1 MKEACMKRKID
12 DEQMLLS
19 EMSIDRMKDN
29 LQTIAK
35 WKRHT
40 GTEEEL
46 KAFRFVESKLQE
58 YGLEDI
64 NIYMP
69 ELYISLPVRAEF
81 SVEGK
86 KLHSITHSF
95 SASTPEAG
103 IYADMVVYK
112 PGKSRYDGK
121 VVLICDRANPDYVKE
136 AENRGAIA
144 EVFASDGLMRYD
156 IVSKVWGA
164 PTPETVD
171 YLPHTPTL
179 TISGKD
185 RDMLLKKLEKGPI
198 NVNIKTEVDTRWIQ
212 SPQLEARLTGNLYP
226 DEYVLVSSHLCSWE
240 YGAIDNASANAVLME
255 IANLL
260 SKRKQQLTRSIRFV
274 FWSGHTH
281 GPYAGSAWYA
291 DTFWYDLHKNCVA
304 HINIES
310 TGPAGTEGYEAI
322 AMVEARK
329 FAETIIKEATGEK
342 PIYRRM
348 TYDSDESFMSM
359 GVTSIFN
366 MTSRYK
372 GKNGFNLGWHHHTDE
387 DLPERIDDEQYRK
400 DASIFVK
407 SIWRLVA
414 LNRILPYDFKAVVDE
429 ITQRIKYLNQIS
441 NGLLDLEKVAILL
454 NKMRTLVMEFE
465 KKTLGATDDEIRRI
479 NKTLIQLGRKISPV
493 NCSVTGPYE
502 HDLQEVDRPPVPSL
516 TPLEHLI
523 RMDKDTLEYRTILT
537 KLIHSRNWLMDSIDM
552 SCETLE
558 NFLR

>member
-1 MKEACMKRKID
+1 MKRKID
-12 DEQMLLS
+12 DEQILLS
-19 EMSIDRMKDN
+19 EMSIDRMKGN
-29 LQTIAK
+29 LQKIAR

-46 KAFRFVESKLQE
+46 KAFRFVESKLRE
-58 YGLEDI
+58 YKLEDI
-64 NIYMP
+64 KIYMP
-69 ELYISLPVRAEF
+69 ELYISLPVHAEF
-81 SVEGK
+81 SVGGK
-86 KLHSITHSF
+86 KLHCITHSF
-95 SASTPEAG
+95 SASTPEGG
-103 IYADMVVYK
+103 ISADMVIYK

-121 VVLICDRANPDYVKE
+121 VVLICDRANPDYVEE

-144 EVFASDGLMRYD
+144 EVFAPDGFVRYD

-179 TISGKD
+179 TISEKD
-185 RDMLLKKLEKGPI
+185 RDMLLKKLKEGPI
-198 NVNIKTEVDTRWIQ
+198 VVNVKTEVDTRWVQ
-212 SPQLEARLTGNLYP
+212 APQLEAKLRGNLYP
-226 DEYVLVSSHLCSWE
+226 DEYILVSSHLCSWE

-255 IANLL
+255 IAHLL
-260 SKRKQQLTRSIRFV
+260 SKRKQQLARSIRFV

-291 DTFWYDLHKNCVA
+291 DTFWYDIHKNCVA

-310 TGPAGTEGYEAI
+310 TGPSGTGGYEAI
-322 AMVEARK
+322 AMAEARN

-342 PIYRRM
+342 PVYRRM

-359 GVTSIFN
+359 GVTSVFN

-372 GKNGFNLGWHHHTDE
+372 GENGFILGWHHHTDA
-387 DLPERIDDEQYRK
+387 DLPELIDDEQYRK

-414 LNRILPYDFKAVVDE
+414 LDRILPYDFKAVVDE
-429 ITQRIKYLNQIS
+429 IAQRIKYLDEIS
-441 NGLLDLEKVAILL
+441 NGLLDLEKVTVQL
-454 NKMRTLVMEFE
+454 NKTKTLLMEF
-465 KKTLGATDDEIRRI
+465 KKKVMGAVDDEIPSI
-479 NKTLIQLGRKISPV
+479 NKTLIQLGRNISPV

-502 HDLQEVDRPPVPSL
+502 HDLQEVDRSPVPSL
-516 TPLEHLI
+516 TTLEHLI
-523 RMDKDTLEYRTILT
+523 KMDKHSLEYRTILT
-537 KLIHSRNWLMDSIDM
+537 KLIHSRNWLMDSIDR

-558 NFLR
+558 NFLK